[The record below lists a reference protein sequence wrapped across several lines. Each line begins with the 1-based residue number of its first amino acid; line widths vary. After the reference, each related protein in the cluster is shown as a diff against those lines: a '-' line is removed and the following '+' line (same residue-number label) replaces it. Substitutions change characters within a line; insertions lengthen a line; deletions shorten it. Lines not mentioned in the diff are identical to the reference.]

1 MTCLRSSAAPG
12 VPEDAEREGGG
23 ARYVLGPRWG
33 GSGRPW
39 SDSFGKL
46 GSNLR
51 GDPAALRP
59 GNREGCTERKEQE
72 VSHIST
78 VSPGPLKGEKELA
91 LRTCSAKL
99 LCPLSL
105 RAKAMCLPCP
115 AWCIRSK

>member
-1 MTCLRSSAAPG
+1 M
-12 VPEDAEREGGG
+12 
-23 ARYVLGPRWG
+23 LGPRWG

-78 VSPGPLKGEKELA
+78 VSPGPLKGEKELCPPDLQCQA
-91 LRTCSAKL
+91 PLPIIPACQGHVSPLPSMVHQEQVSLSRKKL
-99 LCPLSL
+99 GTLQCRIFCVP
-105 RAKAMCLPCP
+105 RGG
-115 AWCIRSK
+115 